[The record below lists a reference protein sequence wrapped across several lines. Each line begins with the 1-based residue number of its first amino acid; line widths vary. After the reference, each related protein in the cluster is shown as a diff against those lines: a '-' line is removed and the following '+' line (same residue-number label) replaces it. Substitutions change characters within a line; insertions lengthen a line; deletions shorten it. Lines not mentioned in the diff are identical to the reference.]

1 MSCHALWD
9 VVHSPETD
17 SNIHWAKNN
26 VCTWVAMLC
35 GMWFIHLKQTVTSTV
50 CFRWMNHIPQSM
62 ATHVH
67 TLFFAQWMLLSVS
80 GEWTTSHKAW
90 QLMYIHCSLLSG
102 CYCLFQVNEPH
113 PTKHGN
119 SCTYIVLC
127 SVDVTVCFRWMNHV
141 PQSVATHVHT
151 LFFAQWMLLSVSGE
165 WTTSHKAWQLM
176 YIHCSLLSGC
186 YCLFQVNEPHPTKH
200 GNSCTYIVLCS
211 VDVTVCFR
219 WMNHIPQSVATH
231 VHTLFFAQWMLLSVS
246 GEWTTSH
253 KAWQLMYIHCSLLSG
268 CYCLFQVNE
277 PHPTKHGNS
286 CTYIVLCSVDATVCF
301 RWMNHI
307 PQSVA
312 THVHTLFFA
321 QWMLLSVSGEWTT
334 SHKAWQLMY
343 IHCSLLSGC
352 YCLFQVNEP
361 HPTKHG
367 NSCTYIV
374 LCSVDVTVCFRWM
387 NHIPQSMA
395 TRVHTLFFAQ
405 WMLLSV
411 SGEWTTS
418 HKAWQL
424 MYIHCSLLSGCYCL
438 FQVNEPHP
446 TKHGNSCTYIVLC
459 SVDATVCFRWMN
471 HIPQSMATHVHT
483 LFFAQWMLLSV
494 SGEWTTSHKAW
505 QLMYIHCSLLSGC
518 YCLFQVNEPHP
529 TKHGN
534 SCTYIVLC
542 SVDVTVC
549 FRWMNH
555 IPQSMATHVH
565 TLFFA
570 QWMLLSVSGEWTT
583 SHKAWQLM
591 YIHCSLLSGCY
602 CLFQVNEPHP
612 TKRGN
617 SCTYIV
623 LCSVDVTV
631 CFRWMNHIPQ
641 SMATHVHTLFF
652 AQWMLLSVS
661 GEWTT
666 SHKAWQL
673 MYIHCSLL
681 SGCYWAKNNVCT
693 WVARLCGMWFIH
705 LKQTVTSTEQRTMY
719 VHELPCFVGCG
730 SFTWNRQ

>member
-1 MSCHALWD
+1 MSC
-9 VVHSPETD
+9 
-17 SNIHWAKNN
+17 
-26 VCTWVAMLC
+26 
-35 GMWFIHLKQTVTSTV
+35 
-50 CFRWMNHIPQSM
+50 
-62 ATHVH
+62 
-67 TLFFAQWMLLSVS
+67 FAQW
-80 GEWTTSHKAW
+80 
-90 QLMYIHCSLLSG
+90 
-102 CYCLFQVNEPH
+102 
-113 PTKHGN
+113 
-119 SCTYIVLC
+119 
-127 SVDVTVCFRWMNHV
+127 
-141 PQSVATHVHT
+141 
-151 LFFAQWMLLSVSGE
+151 
-165 WTTSHKAWQLM
+165 
-176 YIHCSLLSGC
+176 
-186 YCLFQVNEPHPTKH
+186 
-200 GNSCTYIVLCS
+200 
-211 VDVTVCFR
+211 DVTVCFR

-277 PHPTKHGNS
+277 PHPTKRGNS
-286 CTYIVLCSVDATVCF
+286 CTYIVLCSVDATVCFRWMNHIPQSVATHVHTLFFAQWMLLSVSGEWTTSHKAVATHVHTLFFVGCGSFSETDSSIHWAKNNVCTRVVFVGRGCF

-352 YCLFQVNEP
+352 YCLIQVKQTVTSTEQSMA
-361 HPTKHG
+361 TV
-367 NSCTYIV
+367 CTWHCHS
-374 LCSVDVTVCFRWM
+374 LLSGCTVCFRWM

-395 TRVHTLFFAQ
+395 THVHTLFFAQ

-446 TKHGNSCTYIVLC
+446 LSKEQCMYTSCHALWDVVFIHLKQTVASTSKEQCTYIVLC
-459 SVDATVCFRWMN
+459 SVDVTVCFRWMN

-555 IPQSMATHVH
+555 IPQ
-565 TLFFA
+565 
-570 QWMLLSVSGEWTT
+570 
-583 SHKAWQLM
+583 
-591 YIHCSLLSGCY
+591 
-602 CLFQVNEPHP
+602 
-612 TKRGN
+612 
-617 SCTYIV
+617 
-623 LCSVDVTV
+623 
-631 CFRWMNHIPQ
+631 
-641 SMATHVHTLFF
+641 
-652 AQWMLLSVS
+652 
-661 GEWTT
+661 
-666 SHKAWQL
+666 
-673 MYIHCSLL
+673 
-681 SGCYWAKNNVCT
+681 
-693 WVARLCGMWFIH
+693 
-705 LKQTVTSTEQRTMY
+705 RTMY
-719 VHELPCFVGCG
+719 VHELPCFVDVVHSPETDSNIHWAKTNVCTSVAMLCQWMLLSVSGEWDHIASTEQSNSCTYISCHAQWDVTV